1 MSPNNDSCSETDCL
15 TDMDDVKFFGALSA
29 AMTHD
34 MKNVLAIINENAG
47 LLGDLAVK
55 SQKKTTPVDPLKA
68 STISEKIRK
77 NVTRADNLMK
87 RFNRFSHSMDHAAEY
102 VDMEEMVILVA
113 SLSERIIRRH
123 GGTLTVIPPPVPCRI
138 HARQFAVLH
147 LIFRALDILCCNHAD
162 PASDTQKQMTVRF
175 GSDLTRPEI
184 CFTRDPGPMIKR
196 DSLFD
201 SPKDRALLADVKMK
215 VKMMDGGAGFCLCTA
230 RPDHG

>member
-1 MSPNNDSCSETDCL
+1 MSPNNDPCPNTDRL

-29 AMTHD
+29 TMTHD

-55 SQKKTTPVDPLKA
+55 SQKKATPVDPLKV

-77 NVTRADNLMK
+77 NVTRADTMMK
-87 RFNRFSHSMDHAAEY
+87 QFNRFSHSMDHAEEFL
-102 VDMEEMVILVA
+102 DMQEMVMLVA

-138 HARQFAVLH
+138 HARRFAVLH
-147 LIFRALDILCCNHAD
+147 LIFRALDILCCDHAD
-162 PASDTQKQMTVRF
+162 FASDTEKQMTVRF
-175 GSDLTRPEI
+175 GRDSTLAEI
-184 CFTRDPGPMIKR
+184 CFNRDPGLMIER

-201 SPKDRALLADVKMK
+201 SPTDRALLAHVNMK
-215 VKMMDGGAGFCLCTA
+215 VKMMDAGAGFCLCTA